1 MESRAKPG
9 TRPKG
14 DRRAITVRV
23 PRSQWAI
30 FDGARKRAGYQSL
43 SDYVTALLAEHQMGV
58 QPIIDHHRHRQHRVH
73 HGVMPPPL
81 LGGYVG
87 RRLRLRKAAVAST
100 NPRVPDS
107 ESGFSRRA
115 LRRVPPR

>member
-43 SDYVTALLAEHQMGV
+43 SDYVTALLAEH
-58 QPIIDHHRHRQHRVH
+58 
-73 HGVMPPPL
+73 HGL
-81 LGGYVG
+81 D
-87 RRLRLRKAAVAST
+87 
-100 NPRVPDS
+100 VPDYARLDDPDQ
-107 ESGFSRRA
+107 EA
-115 LRRVPPR
+115 LLRVG